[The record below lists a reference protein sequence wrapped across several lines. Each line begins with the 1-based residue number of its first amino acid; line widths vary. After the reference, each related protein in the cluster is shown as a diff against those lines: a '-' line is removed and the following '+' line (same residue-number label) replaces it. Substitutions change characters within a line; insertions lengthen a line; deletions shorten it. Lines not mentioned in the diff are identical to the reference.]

1 MTLLLLAL
9 AAVGG
14 GMAVR
19 SASRDVVAERL
30 DERGEALRRLQSEAV
45 AQHRHRPAP
54 PSRAHQFP
62 SAICLSAWLS
72 ST

>member
-14 GMAVR
+14 GMALR

-30 DERGEALRRLQSEAV
+30 DERGEALRRLQAE
-45 AQHRHRPAP
+45 RRT
-54 PSRAHQFP
+54 RA
-62 SAICLSAWLS
+62 
-72 ST
+72 